1 MAVQGVIPNNPTLL
15 TTVPTNDIDQIN
27 LNVAPTTTGNNVFPN
42 MPIPVQPVVMPPRTD
57 HDLPPVMTAAKY
69 GALFPHV
76 AVRGKDLLHVL
87 VHGAA
92 NLPLVD
98 GRQPRCYVTV
108 QSRSSMATQ
117 DIGETINATN
127 VIEGVTPHWNEMIYA
142 DIPEENNHAEEV
154 IILIIDEP
162 RQRTIAEHRFPWR
175 WLEPFYQYHLN
186 LQHTI
191 KQTTQT
197 TSLFISIMR
206 KQSSLSKEDIR
217 YFGLEILLNRFDVT
231 VPKKQVLYAV
241 GRIIPDYE
249 SYKHEF
255 LRNLDNPKL
264 GIDFKKIL
272 IPTAQDFALPNYSFT
287 GYPQTSL
294 ASKES
299 KIPTWLHDYLFSHEN
314 EKDNMFSNNSALIIE
329 FYPFQ
334 AISNNPNWRIKSL
347 VGWVAIR
354 LDTRA
359 YDALT
364 APGSSE
370 GVRTEGLLVESDGGL
385 VSENTKFLTAE
396 VLLRLVPE
404 RHPVKNLLA
413 YTASNLPVLPSYYV
427 EGVRQ
432 GGAQPLYMQVVSQ
445 KKVFLPT
452 IQSPVP
458 QVPLTQAPLPQMPLA
473 QTVINPNVPMGQP
486 TMLPSQY
493 YYPQQYE
500 VVPTF
505 TQVER
510 PDGIRFRV
518 PRINPYDL
526 DDIPTEYRAMLATNY
541 PPRRDE
547 DIDGWFEYF
556 QREVSVYKQ
565 AIRRVIQ
572 DVVQLRDQHKTLTAA
587 NHDLKVKM
595 ENFDKKKR
603 VLYEIFEGDKID
615 KAKMQ
620 DIFNRLS
627 AKISAQ
633 TLELKENH
641 AKITNFEKELA
652 RRGELRAQYDAL
664 VRTTQAREVEIKMMK
679 ERLAKADGLEETVRR
694 QELVIEKLEAMIT
707 NYMKEKRLRGA
718 FSDSDRTF
726 LSEHAALGLESQQLQ
741 RRIPPAR
748 YSASVMN
755 QREDLV
761 KQNLSYQQELA
772 NLKARFQENA
782 SAWGREKAE
791 LMTKIND
798 IDRPVYTPR
807 PRKLEPI

>member
-1 MAVQGVIPNNPTLL
+1 MSYNP
-15 TTVPTNDIDQIN
+15 
-27 LNVAPTTTGNNVFPN
+27 
-42 MPIPVQPVVMPPRTD
+42 M
-57 HDLPPVMTAAKY
+57 H
-69 GALFPHV
+69 
-76 AVRGKDLLHVL
+76 
-87 VHGAA
+87 
-92 NLPLVD
+92 
-98 GRQPRCYVTV
+98 
-108 QSRSSMATQ
+108 
-117 DIGETINATN
+117 
-127 VIEGVTPHWNEMIYA
+127 
-142 DIPEENNHAEEV
+142 
-154 IILIIDEP
+154 
-162 RQRTIAEHRFPWR
+162 QRR
-175 WLEPFYQYHLN
+175 WL
-186 LQHTI
+186 I
-191 KQTTQT
+191 
-197 TSLFISIMR
+197 
-206 KQSSLSKEDIR
+206 
-217 YFGLEILLNRFDVT
+217 
-231 VPKKQVLYAV
+231 VPKS
-241 GRIIPDYE
+241 
-249 SYKHEF
+249 SY
-255 LRNLDNPKL
+255 
-264 GIDFKKIL
+264 
-272 IPTAQDFALPNYSFT
+272 PTKPSFANY
-287 GYPQTSL
+287 P
-294 ASKES
+294 
-299 KIPTWLHDYLFSHEN
+299 I
-314 EKDNMFSNNSALIIE
+314 
-329 FYPFQ
+329 
-334 AISNNPNWRIKSL
+334 
-347 VGWVAIR
+347 
-354 LDTRA
+354 
-359 YDALT
+359 
-364 APGSSE
+364 
-370 GVRTEGLLVESDGGL
+370 
-385 VSENTKFLTAE
+385 
-396 VLLRLVPE
+396 
-404 RHPVKNLLA
+404 
-413 YTASNLPVLPSYYV
+413 
-427 EGVRQ
+427 
-432 GGAQPLYMQVVSQ
+432 
-445 KKVFLPT
+445 
-452 IQSPVP
+452 
-458 QVPLTQAPLPQMPLA
+458 
-473 QTVINPNVPMGQP
+473 MGQP